1 MGSEMCIR
9 DSSGA
14 DISFDATIN
23 DEKTIIT
30 IDPVNDFVSGQVVYV
45 SIGATLEDYSDNA
58 TAAASSIFSTIDN
71 IAPAITITPSD
82 GATEVAKD
90 ANITIAFSEP
100 IRKIDDSDLTD
111 TNVDALITL
120 KDTNVD
126 GADISFDATV
136 NTEKTAIIVN
146 PTNNFSKG
154 QIVYVRIDALV
165 EDSFDNVVLATNSIF
180 TVTGNQRPIAGK
192 IRDGLLAEDI
202 DLINQLRYRISIALT
217 RINER
222 REDGS
227 LYPLHQRMRERPVRM
242 TIADLLIKDQ
252 DIIQDIIGKLVLSK
266 QRKSMRKVPFK
277 HDYHW
282 RELPP
287 QNRLLCTTAVSYTHL
302 PLPTNREV

>member
-1 MGSEMCIR
+1 M
-9 DSSGA
+9 
-14 DISFDATIN
+14 
-23 DEKTIIT
+23 
-30 IDPVNDFVSGQVVYV
+30 
-45 SIGATLEDYSDNA
+45 
-58 TAAASSIFSTIDN
+58 
-71 IAPAITITPSD
+71 
-82 GATEVAKD
+82 AKD

-202 DLINQLRYRISIALT
+202 DLFTSTTSISANL
-217 RINER
+217 
-222 REDGS
+222 S
-227 LYPLHQRMRERPVRM
+227 LIH
-242 TIADLLIKDQ
+242 I
-252 DIIQDIIGKLVLSK
+252 
-266 QRKSMRKVPFK
+266 
-277 HDYHW
+277 
-282 RELPP
+282 
-287 QNRLLCTTAVSYTHL
+287 
-302 PLPTNREV
+302 